1 MCGEFERTFGSYEVK
16 DIVWPELS
24 PDELARLRGM
34 PFRGEA
40 LETELIAS
48 QRIRLMVEA
57 QADQIVR
64 DAIAMQAY
72 EDSRHAELFASLIK
86 HYAIAVPDLDGYTPR
101 DPEWDSCGW
110 DMARCSM
117 SFRLR
122 SLQAGRRGR
131 LIFRTRLR
139 RYLKS

>member
-1 MCGEFERTFGSYEVK
+1 MRGVRAERTFQSYEVK

-64 DAIAMQAY
+64 DAIAMQVY
-72 EDSRHAELFASLIK
+72 EESRHAELFASLIK

-110 DMARCSM
+110 DMARCSI
-117 SFRLR
+117 SFLPSVSSSWPPRICFFSGL
-122 SLQAGRRGR
+122 AYAD
-131 LIFRTRLR
+131 I
-139 RYLKS
+139 